1 TDWDSRAGRAV
12 AARLSRT
19 LALLPNVAEVRSL
32 TQPLG
37 TPLAIPTVKIQ
48 SKGVF
53 RNLLQSVQKG
63 IDGSVQQAERAARD
77 YYGASLKSETG
88 PRFVTRLD
96 VVFHS
101 DPFDAA
107 SMHTMELIQTWL
119 REELPG
125 AVRPLRDV
133 RAECYG
139 VTVNAHDLAR
149 VTEADRVRVNALVLG
164 GIFLILLTLV
174 RRIWLAA
181 YLLVTVLFSYWVTL
195 GATVLVG
202 TLW

>member
-1 TDWDSRAGRAV
+1 
-12 AARLSRT
+12 
-19 LALLPNVAEVRSL
+19 
-32 TQPLG
+32 
-37 TPLAIPTVKIQ
+37 
-48 SKGVF
+48 
-53 RNLLQSVQKG
+53 
-63 IDGSVQQAERAARD
+63 
-77 YYGASLKSETG
+77 
-88 PRFVTRLD
+88 
-96 VVFHS
+96 HS

-174 RRIWLAA
+174 RRIWPAA

-202 TLW
+202 TLWSGRPINQVEWRVPFFLFTILVAVGEDYNILLITRVLQEQQRWGIREGIRRALARTGS